1 MSAEDALRHSYFRSL
16 GDQVQTL
23 ADSEYK
29 RYSMSNIQGAS
40 VSSPPFLSSA
50 ASIFS
55 VKGIQLQKDLG
66 KRSSMYPE
74 SGKSSKEGKHMYR
87 GNIRSLLREIESIAF
102 FPARSLF
109 SLFDCYMLLCGHA
122 TLVSKYG
129 LFRTSG
135 EYSLINKHN
144 CVLLNTKFCLSL
156 TSFVISRLRPHL
168 PFFPALALFTITRL
182 FSSSCF
188 CHKYSSFL

>member
-55 VKGIQLQKDLG
+55 VKGIQLQKDPG

-102 FPARSLF
+102 FLPDPSSLC
-109 SLFDCYMLLCGHA
+109 LFA
-122 TLVSKYG
+122 TCCCVVTQLVSKYG

-135 EYSLINKHN
+135 D
-144 CVLLNTKFCLSL
+144 T
-156 TSFVISRLRPHL
+156 
-168 PFFPALALFTITRL
+168 A
-182 FSSSCF
+182 
-188 CHKYSSFL
+188 